1 VSRPWSSKVTIGLA
15 RDGIALELARQSV
28 RMLSKESVAFDSHDE
43 VMQELLA
50 HAETLKGRKV
60 NLMLS
65 NALVR
70 YLVLPWHAGL
80 ASREDWKALAQQA
93 FRQQFGVDADNWQVR
108 VSLHQFGAPVVATAM
123 HNALYDALQDA
134 SRLIGFDWSSIT
146 PAAIGMLNRLAKP
159 YAWLLVAEPEY
170 LLLCMRDANSNLVD
184 VMVTS
189 PQAGQESV
197 QAAQLVARCIAQT
210 GQPPRQTLV
219 YVSAK
224 LADVWREQAVKDSL
238 LSPVY
243 PRNSQAFNAAW
254 LTQVPL

>member
-1 VSRPWSSKVTIGLA
+1 MSRPWFSTITIGLA

-28 RMLSKESVAFDSHDE
+28 RMLSKESIAFDSHDE

-80 ASREDWKALAQQA
+80 AAREDWKALAQQT
-93 FRQQFGVDADNWQVR
+93 FRQQFGADAEQWQVR
-108 VSLHQFGAPVVATAM
+108 VSLHQFGMPVVATAM
-123 HNALYDALQDA
+123 HNALYDALQNA
-134 SRLIGFDWSSIT
+134 ARLVGFDWNSIT
-146 PAAIGMLNRLAKP
+146 PAAIGLLNRPAQP
-159 YAWLLVAEPEY
+159 HAWLLVAEPEY
-170 LLLCMRDANSNLVD
+170 LLLCMRDASGNPVD
-184 VMVTS
+184 FMVAS
-189 PQAGQESV
+189 PQAGQEPV

-210 GQPPRQTLV
+210 GQPPRQTLAHI
-219 YVSAK
+219 SGR
-224 LADVWREQAVKDSL
+224 LADAWREQARTDSL

-243 PRNSQAFNAAW
+243 PRNSHAFNAAW